1 MPPPSLTVPASA
13 PAPPSHVATPDP
25 GPAPPLLVTP
35 LVAAEP
41 FPTEESDIHES
52 SVPGTASVPE
62 APAVEIEIE
71 DGEIETDL
79 DRVRPHDGHVRLRIR
94 SDRFVV
100 VEVED
105 HDGSWS
111 VPAGGEALIEFDALS
126 TKGFK
131 LKLSRRKGVL
141 VLRLRD

>member
-1 MPPPSLTVPASA
+1 MPPPSLTVRRRLP
-13 PAPPSHVATPDP
+13 PPSHVATPDR
-25 GPAPPLLVTP
+25 AQPPLSSTSRR
-35 LVAAEP
+35 AEP

-111 VPAGGEALIEFDALS
+111 VPAGGEALIEFDRS
-126 TKGFK
+126 RPRFK
-131 LKLSRRKGVL
+131 LKLIRRKATG
-141 VLRLRD
+141 LRLRD